1 MTRTVHCAKLDADL
15 PGLDRPPV
23 PGELGQKIFENVS
36 KDAWTQWLAPQTMLI
51 NQYRLALADR
61 KARDFLTKEMDND
74 VLARELNE
82 TGQRPPVPRTKP
94 RRPRRRH
101 R

>member
-36 KDAWTQWLAPQTMLI
+36 KGAWMQ
-51 NQYRLALADR
+51 
-61 KARDFLTKEMDND
+61 
-74 VLARELNE
+74 
-82 TGQRPPVPRTKP
+82 
-94 RRPRRRH
+94 
-101 R
+101 